1 MASRAVDVVVG
12 RLMAPAPSGRLGAV
26 RTLTVL
32 YGLVWI
38 AVRLGYW
45 RDLARLPRS
54 QWKPVAFAEWVGPFG
69 VGTVTAIA
77 VVTFAV
83 GVVALTGRAWSLS
96 GPVYAVGFCV
106 LTTFGA
112 SWGAILHTE
121 QLACLHLLVLAAS
134 PSGRG
139 DSAATGWPLRVVS
152 AVTVT
157 TYFVSGLAKLRFGG
171 GLDWIDGDRLLR
183 LVAHDNLR
191 KRLLGDAYSPLAEH
205 LVGHPALFRLAAAAT
220 LVVELGAPLA
230 LVLGKRVRYCWIGAA
245 WCFHLVVLATM
256 AILFPYQLC
265 GIAYASMLPAE
276 RLAPVLGR
284 LRPATRSKAAQSPNP
299 GLSLPRN

>member
-1 MASRAVDVVVG
+1 MAGRVLDAGVR
-12 RLMAPAPSGRLGAV
+12 RLMAPAPAGRLTAV

-38 AVRLGYW
+38 VVRVGYW
-45 RDLARLPRS
+45 RDRAGLPRS
-54 QWKPVAFAEWVGPFG
+54 QWKPVAFAEWIGPLG
-69 VGTVTAIA
+69 VAA
-77 VVTFAV
+77 VALVAAATFAV
-83 GVVALTGRAWSLS
+83 GVIAVTGKAWSLT
-96 GPVYAVGFCV
+96 GPCFAVGFCV

-139 DSAATGWPLRVVS
+139 ASTGTGWPLRVMSV
-152 AVTVT
+152 VTVT
-157 TYFVSGLAKLRFGG
+157 TYFVSGVAKFRFGG

-191 KRLLGDAYSPLAEH
+191 KRLLGDAYSPIAEH

-220 LVVELGAPLA
+220 LAIELGAPLA
-230 LVLGKRVRYCWIGAA
+230 LVLGRRARYGWIAGA
-245 WCFHLVVLATM
+245 WSFHVGVLATM

-276 RLAPVLGR
+276 RLAPVLGK
-284 LRPATRSKAAQSPNP
+284 LRPATRSKAAQSPRR